1 MSFKR
6 RNSLKDNERNIRKLR
21 GPNGFRL
28 CRWCGEEVRP
38 PRRTFC
44 SDAHVH
50 EWKLR
55 SSVKYLREKVYERD
69 LGKCASCGVD
79 TRLQRTSLEDALRP
93 SGDARSPAYV
103 ALLKSLDLTASEAKR
118 SLWQADHVKPVA
130 EGGGLCGLEGIQTLC
145 VKCHKRK
152 SRGQASYAAPKAGT
166 RPPKGKGLPGIIG
179 VRGPKGFKGKF

>member
-6 RNSLKDNERNIRKLR
+6 RNSLKDNERKIRRLR

-79 TRLQRTSLEDALRP
+79 TRLQRIRLEDAFQ
-93 SGDARSPAYV
+93 SAGDARDPAYR
-103 ALLKSLDLTASEAKR
+103 ALLKSLDLTASEAKK
-118 SLWQADHVKPVA
+118 SLWQADHIKPVA

-152 SRGQASYAAPKAGT
+152 SRGQASYAAPKAGA